1 MPAEIYTHGKQQLEA
16 PVKRSLISS
25 LESAYRN
32 AWYNEDY
39 LRNFHFNGEY
49 LRGLETCL
57 VRITSACLNRNI
69 LLVSS
74 LKSVTVLNRNN
85 HVFARNIIRPPL
97 IRVSPQI
104 RGGSNFS
111 RTVDRANV
119 SRIHTSREFHAIGD
133 TSIQK
138 KKKIYK
144 KKFSRVSDFSFPRFF
159 LPNLFLSCFGKK
171 LKHPSRLKTTP
182 FNPFQHDFLATGR
195 TRIEG
200 NLSAERETLLHRLF
214 ILDTWLKSDD
224 RSEGRE
230 KREVRERALL
240 PRWKFIH
247 LERDRGTR
255 YESGRGIRSRD
266 LSRFASSSRF
276 ANRTPPPPLLMIR
289 HPRKRFYPRIS
300 SPLDYRI
307 PDLKRHRV

>member
-49 LRGLETCL
+49 LRGLETYL

-138 KKKIYK
+138 KKKYIK
-144 KKFSRVSDFSFPRFF
+144 RNF
-159 LPNLFLSCFGKK
+159 LEYPTFLSTLLSSQLISFLFWKK
-171 LKHPSRLKTTP
+171 IETPVSFKNDLSTP
-182 FNPFQHDFLATGR
+182 FNTISSRRGEL
-195 TRIEG
+195 E
-200 NLSAERETLLHRLF
+200 SREIYR
-214 ILDTWLKSDD
+214 
-224 RSEGRE
+224 RNE
-230 KREVRERALL
+230 KRCCIDCS
-240 PRWKFIH
+240 F
-247 LERDRGTR
+247 
-255 YESGRGIRSRD
+255 S
-266 LSRFASSSRF
+266 
-276 ANRTPPPPLLMIR
+276 
-289 HPRKRFYPRIS
+289 
-300 SPLDYRI
+300 I
-307 PDLKRHRV
+307 PG

>member
-171 LKHPSRLKTTP
+171 LKHPSRLKTT
-182 FNPFQHDFLATGR
+182 FQPLS
-195 TRIEG
+195 TR
-200 NLSAERETLLHRLF
+200 F
-214 ILDTWLKSDD
+214 
-224 RSEGRE
+224 
-230 KREVRERALL
+230 
-240 PRWKFIH
+240 PRDGENENSNRGKFIGGTRNVVASIVH
-247 LERDRGTR
+247 SRYLVKIWRSIGGEGKERGTR
-255 YESGRGIRSRD
+255 ESTFAAVEIYSFGARPRNAIRIRAGHTIA
-266 LSRFASSSRF
+266 RFIAFCLEFPFCKPYASSS
-276 ANRTPPPPLLMIR
+276 PPHDPSPAKTLLPA
-289 HPRKRFYPRIS
+289 H
-300 SPLDYRI
+300 
-307 PDLKRHRV
+307 